1 MKKILLSML
10 SLLVSMT
17 MFAQSETIRK
27 MNLVYD
33 GQVVYSRSVSLI
45 DSIKFVWE
53 ETGDD
58 VIGGGEVDGTK
69 QLYVGVVAF
78 NQNVRQMPITSDV
91 EAVKAFINEQT
102 NDKDFTSFAY
112 SVSKGNQ
119 MFDAEALPAFD
130 KIFMLNFSDGTD
142 NYSNMKWGEEGRMV
156 SQRNVYDTARYD
168 LQQRDGLNSY
178 ALGFGNDVG
187 FGANMKK
194 VVMGSGSYF
203 NVTSANELQSTF
215 NEIAKSMLASAKN
228 VLLKTN
234 PGYYVGGDCKYF
246 RFTFTAEG
254 GYTDTIYA
262 QMEGY
267 PAVGYTLTI
276 SKVSNNYAYFEAPA
290 KGVMDDETG
299 KVHIPLNN
307 LKFTKDGEELQYKFV
322 IEVSFDGELYYEDV
336 EEASTAEEIDK
347 RIAVVL
353 VLDCS
358 TSMGDAFAPM
368 KAAAVNFIETMEKME
383 VDDSEPNIPDV
394 PNTESSVVT
403 FDADIDQ
410 GNAGTDSYNVA
421 AFKIIKNGVTLDVT
435 SGLLGTYNDEMHYRI
450 YKNQSITITSA
461 VGNISKI
468 EFTCTANDAEKYGP
482 GCFIVDKGAYSYS
495 GATGIWNGSA
505 NTITFTASSNQV
517 RATQIVVTINHPTNN
532 HEYVDLGLSVKWA
545 TCNVGATKPEEY
557 GDYFAWG
564 EVEPKD
570 EYSWSTYKWCNGSYN
585 SLTKYNNSSS
595 YGTVDN
601 KTVLEAADDAATANW
616 GGAWRMPTKEEQDE
630 LRENCTWTWTTEN
643 GVNGYRVTSN
653 KEGYTDKSL
662 FLPAAGYRNDSSL
675 YSAGSNGFYC
685 SSSLYTDDPYYA
697 YGLYSGSGYLY
708 WDGITRHYGQS
719 VRPVCP

>member
-17 MFAQSETIRK
+17 MFAQSEAIRK

-33 GQVVYSRSVSLI
+33 GQIVYSRSVSLI
-45 DSIKFVWE
+45 DSIKFVLE
-53 ETGDD
+53 ETEDD
-58 VIGGGEVDGTK
+58 VIGGGEVDSTK

-276 SKVSNNYAYFEAPA
+276 SKVSNNYAYFDAPA
-290 KGVMDDETG
+290 KGVVDNETG

-394 PNTESSVVT
+394 PNT
-403 FDADIDQ
+403 
-410 GNAGTDSYNVA
+410 G
-421 AFKIIKNGVTLDVT
+421 
-435 SGLLGTYNDEMHYRI
+435 
-450 YKNQSITITSA
+450 
-461 VGNISKI
+461 
-468 EFTCTANDAEKYGP
+468 
-482 GCFIVDKGAYSYS
+482 
-495 GATGIWNGSA
+495 
-505 NTITFTASSNQV
+505 
-517 RATQIVVTINHPTNN
+517 N

-545 TCNVGATKPEEY
+545 TCNVGASKPEEY

-570 EYSWSTYKWCNGSYN
+570 EYRWETYKWCDCQANT
-585 SLTKYNNSSS
+585 LTKYNTDSS

-601 KTVLEAADDAATANW
+601 KTVLEAADDAATVNW
-616 GGAWRMPTKEEQDE
+616 GGSWRMPTDVEMTE
-630 LRENCTWTWTTEN
+630 LYENCTWTWTTQN
-643 GVNGYRVTSN
+643 GVNGYKVTS
-653 KEGYTDKSL
+653 KKSGYTNNSI
-662 FLPAAGYRNDSSL
+662 FLPAAGYRDVSSL
-675 YSAGSNGFYC
+675 GSAGSYGYYW
-685 SSSLYTDDPYYA
+685 SSSLDSDYPLNAWNVYFNSDDVGRYYYTRR
-697 YGLYSGSGYLY
+697 YGF
-708 WDGITRHYGQS
+708 S
-719 VRPVCP
+719 VRPVCQ

>member
-17 MFAQSETIRK
+17 MFAQSEAVRK

-91 EAVKAFINEQT
+91 DAVKAFINEQT

-276 SKVSNNYAYFEAPA
+276 SKVSNNYAYFDAPA
-290 KGVMDDETG
+290 KGVVDNETG

-394 PNTESSVVT
+394 PNT
-403 FDADIDQ
+403 
-410 GNAGTDSYNVA
+410 G
-421 AFKIIKNGVTLDVT
+421 
-435 SGLLGTYNDEMHYRI
+435 
-450 YKNQSITITSA
+450 
-461 VGNISKI
+461 
-468 EFTCTANDAEKYGP
+468 
-482 GCFIVDKGAYSYS
+482 
-495 GATGIWNGSA
+495 
-505 NTITFTASSNQV
+505 
-517 RATQIVVTINHPTNN
+517 N

-545 TCNVGATKPEEY
+545 TCNVGASKPEEY

-570 EYSWSTYKWCNGSYN
+570 EYRWETYKWCDGQANT
-585 SLTKYNNSSS
+585 LTKYNTDSSC
-595 YGTVDN
+595 GTVDN
-601 KTVLEAADDAATANW
+601 KTVLEAADDAATVNW
-616 GGAWRMPTKEEQDE
+616 GGSWRMPTDVEMTE
-630 LRENCTWTWTTEN
+630 LYENCTWTWTTEN

-653 KEGYTDKSL
+653 KIGYTDKFI
-662 FLPAAGYRNDSSL
+662 FLPAAGYWANNNS
-675 YSAGSNGFYC
+675 YAEVGSNGSYW
-685 SSSLYTDDPYYA
+685 SSSLTNTAFRAYA
-697 YGLYSGSGYLY
+697 MDLYADKVYSPNTGTRRNGYS
-708 WDGITRHYGQS
+708 I
-719 VRPVCP
+719 RPVCQ